1 MKRIDIH
8 AHAVAF
14 PELTPKHRY
23 TGERFLSAD
32 ELIAMYERF
41 GIDRGVLLPIVSPEA
56 QCFHMTSEGACA
68 LARQY
73 SEHFSWFCNVDPR
86 AVDHSPSSDLGY
98 LLEHYKNLGARGV
111 GEVTANLYADDAR
124 MENLFASAAALG
136 LPVLIHIAP
145 HEGGLYGIID
155 ELNLPRIEKILK
167 KYPDLT
173 LIGHSQPFWSEI
185 SADNTDEIR
194 NGYPKGKVTEGR
206 IAKLMREYPRLC
218 CDLSAGSGCNALT
231 RDPDYAA
238 GFLTEFAD
246 RIFYGCDICASFND
260 HPARLNAFLDSLAES
275 GALSRGTY
283 EKICHGNAERLL
295 GLN

>member
-14 PELTPKHRY
+14 PELTPRHRY
-23 TGERFLSAD
+23 TGERFLSAE
-32 ELIAMYERF
+32 ELTSMYDRF
-41 GIDRGVLLPIVSPEA
+41 GIERGVLLPIVSPEA
-56 QCFHMTSEGACA
+56 QCFLMTPEGACT
-68 LARQY
+68 LSRQNPDR
-73 SEHFSWFCNVDPR
+73 FSWFCNVDPR
-86 AVDHSPSSDLGY
+86 AVDHRPSSDLGY
-98 LLEHYKNLGARGV
+98 LLEHYKNLGAKGV
-111 GEVTANLYADDAR
+111 GEVTANLYADDPK
-124 MENLFASAAALG
+124 MENLFEACTALG

-206 IAKLMREYPRLC
+206 IAALMREYPGLC

-246 RIFYGCDICASFND
+246 RIYYGCDICASFND
-260 HPARLNAFLDSLAES
+260 HPARLNAFLDSLVQS
-275 GALSRGTY
+275 CGISRETY
-283 EKICHGNAERLL
+283 EKICFRNAEQLL